1 MEKDDTLVKLDETI
15 LKYNISI
22 FQFQHENIS
31 TEKRYCN
38 IYKICSTLDDLILV
52 WSRTKYSAKLR
63 FNIAAAVALH
73 RRYIFHWEKII
84 NVFMKVFNEFYPT
97 KMFKAEY
104 SEKSVPFS
112 DATINIE
119 NFVQRLFCLQNL
131 RTRTTI

>member
-38 IYKICSTLDDLILV
+38 IYKICPTLDDLILV

-112 DATINIE
+112 DATVNIE
-119 NFVQRLFCLQNL
+119 NVVQRLVCLQNL

>member
-1 MEKDDTLVKLDETI
+1 M
-15 LKYNISI
+15 
-22 FQFQHENIS
+22 
-31 TEKRYCN
+31 
-38 IYKICSTLDDLILV
+38 
-52 WSRTKYSAKLR
+52 R

-119 NFVQRLFCLQNL
+119 NVVRRLVCLQNL

>member
-1 MEKDDTLVKLDETI
+1 MEKDATLVKLDETI
-15 LKYNISI
+15 LKYNISV

-119 NFVQRLFCLQNL
+119 NVVQRLVCLQNL